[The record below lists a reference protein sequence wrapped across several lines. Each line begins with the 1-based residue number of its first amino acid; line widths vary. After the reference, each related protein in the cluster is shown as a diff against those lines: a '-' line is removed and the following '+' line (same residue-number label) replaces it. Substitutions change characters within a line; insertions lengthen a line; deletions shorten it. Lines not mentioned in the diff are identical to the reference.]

1 MQYKLSKY
9 IFYIKLP
16 KLQCFWNGFQLFDH
30 VLRVILS
37 LKHQHRLLLAL
48 CVAIYNAM
56 GSEQLNKTF
65 PTSTYSY
72 SLISNVIIL

>member
-1 MQYKLSKY
+1 MQYKLCKY

-16 KLQCFWNGFQLFDH
+16 RLQYFWNGFQLFYH
-30 VLRVILS
+30 ILRVILS
-37 LKHQHRLLLAL
+37 LKHQHMLAL
-48 CVAIYNAM
+48 CAAISFPM
-56 GSEQLNKTF
+56 SSEQLNKTF